1 MPTPTQ
7 LAEWHDTFTRI
18 ERVDDYQKL
27 NVHFKSVCTQIGIL
41 EADIQSFKPPCNP
54 REDAGQ
60 LHDKTKLQMLNKQK
74 ARLEA
79 KLLELS
85 KQIEADIVAEASKGL
100 HEA

>member
-7 LAEWHDTFTRI
+7 LAEWHDTFSRI

-27 NVHFKSVCTQIGIL
+27 NGHFKMVCTQITLL
-41 EADIQSFKPPCNP
+41 EEEVQSFRPPRNP

-60 LHDKTKLQMLNKQK
+60 LHDKTKLQMMKKQK
-74 ARLEA
+74 QRLEA

-85 KQIEADIVAEASKGL
+85 KQIEADILEESKKVT
-100 HEA
+100 